1 MPEIKIKIDISTR
14 EKLKQQA
21 KEDDRSL
28 AKYLERGLKY
38 LADIPGGYH
47 TQTTTTDSTNIV
59 DLSSLPEGT
68 TIKTKKARVLTPEEE
83 RTNRYN
89 RFQTLAKQI
98 LGHIVTEIED
108 YRIMD
113 YNSNSLYYSKEVE
126 EPIREGSSVKCVY
139 IYNLPE
145 EKQIEYLEELKHYEK
160 KDRGLTRLQSF
171 SNY

>member
-1 MPEIKIKIDISTR
+1 MKVQIDLPQDVYQ
-14 EKLKQQA
+14 KLKEEAATHFQ
-21 KEDDRSL
+21 SL
-28 AKYLERGLKY
+28 RGHIAYRL
-38 LADIPGGYH
+38 INQVRG
-47 TQTTTTDSTNIV
+47 TNTI

-68 TIKTKKARVLTPEEE
+68 TIKTKTTHTLTPEEE

-145 EKQIEYLEELKHYEK
+145 EKQIEYLEELKHYEE